1 MANDQAAY
9 DAGLAQG
16 RQDVANKVSSPA
28 PAQYE
33 NSPDYADG
41 YSAGFGQASD
51 PQSYAEGQ
59 AQGRADTINQRSSA
73 PPAYADPETHYQT
86 PGGPADSYNQG
97 YKDGA
102 SAPPYRSDQE
112 AKENADREAR
122 EQSQRNTMPTVPLD
136 PTIQPGPV
144 GPPQTTMGPASAE
157 DMERAKKE
165 EEEREYRQQQQEWRD
180 ELGRTTPEDVT
191 GTPHAD

>member
-1 MANDQAAY
+1 MPNDQAAFE
-9 DAGLAQG
+9 AGFAQG

-28 PAQYE
+28 P
-33 NSPDYADG
+33 PDYASSQDWSDG

-59 AQGRADTINQRSSA
+59 AQGRADTVNQRSSA
-73 PPAYADPETHYQT
+73 PPAYADPETHYT
-86 PGGPADSYNQG
+86 SPGGPADSYGQG
-97 YKDGA
+97 YKEGA
-102 SAPPYRSDQE
+102 SAPPYLADQE
-112 AKENADREAR
+112 AKEKADREAR
-122 EQSQRNTMPTVPLD
+122 EQSQRNTMPTISPN
-136 PTIQPGPV
+136 PTIEPGPV
-144 GPPQTTMGPASAE
+144 GPPQQTMGPASAE

-191 GTPHAD
+191 GTPLAD